1 MNRYSLIA
9 ALALVATPAFAQPNP
24 PRDGRG
30 RGDDAAAPG
39 VDALVERLLT
49 FDANKDG
56 SLAKSEVTDERLH
69 SLFDRAD
76 ANKDG
81 TATKAELKE
90 LLTKESAALAQTGR
104 RGPMGGGPDGGP
116 MGPGGPPRDGFDGP
130 PRDGDRGRG
139 PMGDGPGRGD
149 QFGRGGPPQGDQA
162 RGPGGDF
169 RGQRPRP
176 GQVLPAGVQERLGLS
191 DEQRRKVNA
200 LQEIVDTQLDSILTA
215 EQKKMLSDFGQQGG
229 PGGFG
234 GPRGEGNFGPRGD
247 GPPRGEGGFQRGEGG
262 PPRDRQRPNTGDRP
276 TRPATEP

>member
-1 MNRYSLIA
+1 MTRFSLVA
-9 ALALVATPAFAQPNP
+9 ALALSAAPAFAQPGP
-24 PRDGRG
+24 PPDRPGRG
-30 RGDDAAAPG
+30 PDAAAPG
-39 VDALVERLLT
+39 VDSLVERLLT

-56 SLAKSEVTDERLH
+56 SLAKSELTDERLH
-69 SLFDRAD
+69 ALFDRAD

-90 LLTKESAALAQTGR
+90 LFAKESPAAASGGR
-104 RGPMGGGPDGGP
+104 RGPMGGTEGGQP
-116 MGPGGPPRDGFDGP
+116 GPGGP

-139 PMGDGPGRGD
+139 PMGDGP
-149 QFGRGGPPQGDQA
+149 GRGGPPQGDQA

-215 EQKKMLSDFGQQGG
+215 EQKKMLSDFGPPQGG
-229 PGGFG
+229 PGNFG
-234 GPRGEGNFGPRGD
+234 GQRGD
-247 GPPRGEGGFQRGEGG
+247 GPPRGEGGPQRGEGG
-262 PPRDRQRPNTGDRP
+262 PPRDRQRPNPTDRP
-276 TRPATEP
+276 ARPATEP